1 MDIKNDE
8 ESKILP
14 IKKDDNLDVESEK
27 CDCDKELE
35 DEKKKTEEYLNNWKR
50 AEADFINY
58 KKRQSE
64 LFADLANAANF
75 NIVLEILP
83 IYDTF
88 CLAVQHIPEDIK
100 NTDWAKGV
108 IQLKIQLENL
118 LQNKGLEEIKSVGE
132 KFNPEFHEAVEMINL
147 SAGGEKPE
155 GEILEETQKG
165 YTLNGVVVR
174 TAKVKVAKSRNQLKV
189 QSEKLKV

>member
-1 MDIKNDE
+1 MFSKNDE
-8 ESKILP
+8 KSKIP
-14 IKKDDNLDVESEK
+14 PNKKDENPNAEAEK
-27 CDCDKELE
+27 HGCGDECDCGAEME
-35 DEKKKTEEYLNNWKR
+35 DEKKKSDEYLNNWKR

-88 CLAVQHIPEDIK
+88 CLAVAHTPEDIK

-108 IQLKIQLENL
+108 VQLKNQLENL
-118 LQNKGLEEIKSVGE
+118 LKSKGLEEIKSVGE
-132 KFNPEFHEAVEMINL
+132 KFDPEFHEAVETIE
-147 SAGGEKPE
+147 SEKPE
-155 GEILEETQKG
+155 GEILDEVQKG
-165 YTLNGVVVR
+165 YKLNGSVIR
-174 TAKVKVAKSRNQLKV
+174 TAKVKVAKGNIKT
-189 QSEKLKV
+189 E